1 MVLGILLAYYLS
13 ISLTFSLC
21 ASIFLALILFIIYT
35 VSKYKKSKSIWFGFI
50 SYVTIT
56 SLGILISNLNNEKLS
71 NNHYLHSDS
80 SKTITFRISSI
91 LKPGNYNDK
100 YIIDVVKIDDKKVV
114 GKALLNIKKDS
125 IGNKLKIDA
134 VYITREPFQE
144 IKDVVNPNQFDY
156 KTYLE
161 RQYIYKQ
168 LYTSHDRLF
177 NVSTNKSTLF
187 GYANFI
193 RENIN
198 NKLKNYAFTP
208 DELAIINALLLGQ
221 RQDLSDTVKSH
232 YINSGA
238 IHILAVSGLH
248 VGILLFLLNFIFKP
262 FGNSKRT
269 RIIKSIL
276 IILILWSFAVIA
288 GLSASVTRAVT
299 MFSIVQIAMTIN
311 RPTNIYNTLVISMFV
326 LLLFKPLFLFD
337 VGFQLSY
344 LAVFSIVSI
353 QPLLVKYWQPKYYI
367 PKKLWEILTVTIAA
381 QLGVL
386 PISLFYFHQIPSLF
400 FIANLII
407 IPFLGLILGLGIFV
421 IILALINA
429 LPSVLVEFYGG
440 IISAMNSLM
449 QWVSHQEGFLFK
461 DISFNLLQ
469 VISAYLLIISVV
481 KLLDKKNY
489 KWLRLTL
496 VSVLIIQSISIINK
510 HSNSFDSFTIFHK
523 SRFTVIG
530 EKSNSNLKV
539 YSNLDSLQQFS
550 NLNDYAIGN
559 NINQIKTYSLQPL
572 LKINNQYLF
581 IIDSIG
587 TYNIKG
593 FKPDYV
599 LVRNS
604 PKINIK
610 RVIDSIKP
618 YYIIADG
625 SNYKSYVMLWKA
637 SCEKEKIP
645 FHYTGEKGAFII
657 E

>member
-13 ISLTFSLC
+13 ISLTFSLY

-35 VSKYKKSKSIWFGFI
+35 VSKYKKSKSIWFGLI

-56 SLGILISNLNNEKLS
+56 SLGILITNLNNEKLS

-80 SKTITFRISSI
+80 SKIITFRISSI

-100 YIIDVVKIDDKKVV
+100 YIIDVVKIDDKKVF

-168 LYTSHDRLF
+168 LYTSHHRLF

-221 RQDLSDTVKSH
+221 RQDLSDAVKSH

-248 VGILLFLLNFIFKP
+248 VGIL
-262 FGNSKRT
+262 
-269 RIIKSIL
+269 
-276 IILILWSFAVIA
+276 
-288 GLSASVTRAVT
+288 
-299 MFSIVQIAMTIN
+299 
-311 RPTNIYNTLVISMFV
+311 
-326 LLLFKPLFLFD
+326 LFLFD

-407 IPFLGLILGLGIFV
+407 IPFLGPILGLGIFV

-449 QWVSHQEGFLFK
+449 QWVSHQEVFLFK

-481 KLLDKKNY
+481 KLLAKKNY

-559 NINQIKTYSLQPL
+559 NINHIKTYSLQPL

>member
-1 MVLGILLAYYLS
+1 MAYYLS
-13 ISLTFSLC
+13 ISLTFSLY

-35 VSKYKKSKSIWFGFI
+35 VSKYKKSKSIWFGLI

-56 SLGILISNLNNEKLS
+56 SLGILITNLNNEKLS

-80 SKTITFRISSI
+80 SKIITFRISSI

-100 YIIDVVKIDDKKVV
+100 YIIDVVKIDDKKVF

-168 LYTSHDRLF
+168 LYTSHHRLF

-221 RQDLSDTVKSH
+221 RQDLSDAVKSH

-248 VGILLFLLNFIFKP
+248 VGIL
-262 FGNSKRT
+262 
-269 RIIKSIL
+269 
-276 IILILWSFAVIA
+276 
-288 GLSASVTRAVT
+288 
-299 MFSIVQIAMTIN
+299 
-311 RPTNIYNTLVISMFV
+311 
-326 LLLFKPLFLFD
+326 LFLFD

-407 IPFLGLILGLGIFV
+407 IPFLGPILGLGIFV

-449 QWVSHQEGFLFK
+449 QWVSHQEVFLFK

-481 KLLDKKNY
+481 KLLAKKNY

-559 NINQIKTYSLQPL
+559 NINHIKTYSLQPL